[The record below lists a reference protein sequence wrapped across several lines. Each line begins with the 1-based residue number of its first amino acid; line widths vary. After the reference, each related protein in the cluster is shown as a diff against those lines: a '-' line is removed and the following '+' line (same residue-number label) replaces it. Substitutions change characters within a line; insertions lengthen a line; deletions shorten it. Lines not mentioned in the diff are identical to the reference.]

1 MNENSMYIEYVSG
14 DVNVM
19 QKIQEVDRNKQNFLL
34 YIHYSTERILSF
46 GQNMKQ
52 FDFYKTSNSSSIS
65 QN

>member
-1 MNENSMYIEYVSG
+1 MYIEYVSG
-14 DVNVM
+14 GVNLI

-52 FDFYKTSNSSSIS
+52 FDFHKTSNLINKSKLI
-65 QN
+65 